1 MNTSKSAWAGFAV
14 AVILGAAVGSACSSS
29 ATRAATSPSPA
40 SASGASTGSAT
51 GSAPGSA
58 PGSPDSSSASGAAV
72 GGHDA
77 RAFTCESFATSDLLK
92 ALQTVVPG
100 TTAGPVKTERLADEF
115 GSPLSCDYLFAS
127 NRYPSLAA
135 TVAEGQDITFLV
147 RISDGI
153 VAGAI
158 PAKAVTDA
166 FGKARDLANKDASGD
181 AKSDHQS
188 RFTHVSGIGD
198 DAFFNDYF
206 TRNAGVNEAV
216 ASDMSILRS
225 SLPMTVE
232 VDMDYSVQQAAATT
246 APSGTADPFDAAT
259 MHAMSTAVA
268 NAIIA
273 KL

>member
-1 MNTSKSAWAGFAV
+1 MNTSRSAWAGITV
-14 AVILGAAVGSACSSS
+14 AVILGATVGSACSSA
-29 ATRAATSPSPA
+29 ATRAATSPTLAADSSA
-40 SASGASTGSAT
+40 GSASGSSRST
-51 GSAPGSA
+51 
-58 PGSPDSSSASGAAV
+58 SASAASV

-77 RAFTCESFATSDLLK
+77 RALTCESFAASDLLK

-100 TTAGPVKTERLADEF
+100 ATAGPVKMERLADEF
-115 GSPLSCDYLFAS
+115 GNPLSCDYLFAS

-135 TVAEGQDITFLV
+135 TVAEGQDITFLI
-147 RISDGI
+147 RISNGI
-153 VAGAI
+153 VADAI

-166 FGKARDLANKDASGD
+166 FGRARDLANKDASGD

-188 RFTHVSGIGD
+188 QFTRVSGVGD

-206 TRNAGVNEAV
+206 TRNAGVNEGV
-216 ASDMSILRS
+216 ASDLSILRS

-232 VDMDYSVQQAAATT
+232 VDMDYSVQQAAATI
-246 APSGTADPFDAAT
+246 APSGTADPFETAT